1 MNGDSP
7 LFDQADALM
16 RRRRVFLAGA
26 AAIDADSA
34 APPDDL
40 PLLTEVV
47 DLEPVPPAAAEA
59 VEALA
64 RAHLARLLDE
74 RRTAVALELET
85 WLDEQLPQ
93 LVIRAMD
100 GITDHLVT
108 VLTLRAREDLLPRLD
123 AILQPVGKA
132 DDSEEHPE

>member
-1 MNGDSP
+1 MSGDSP

-16 RRRRVFLAGA
+16 RRRRVFVAGA
-26 AAIDADSA
+26 AAVDADGA

-47 DLEPVPPAAAEA
+47 DVEPVPPAAE

-64 RAHLARLLDE
+64 HDLLARLLDE
-74 RRTAVALELET
+74 RRTALALEMET

-108 VLTLRAREDLLPRLD
+108 LLTVRAREDLLPRLD
-123 AILQPVGKA
+123 AILGPVGKA
-132 DDSEEHPE
+132 ADDGEEHPD

>member
-1 MNGDSP
+1 MSGDSP

-16 RRRRVFLAGA
+16 RRRRVFVAGA
-26 AAIDADSA
+26 AAVDADGA

-47 DLEPVPPAAAEA
+47 DVEPVPPAAE

-64 RAHLARLLDE
+64 HDLLARLLDE
-74 RRTAVALELET
+74 RRTALALAMET

-93 LVIRAMD
+93 LIIRAMD

-108 VLTLRAREDLLPRLD
+108 LLTVRARQDLLPRLD
-123 AILQPVGKA
+123 TILSPVGKA
-132 DDSEEHPE
+132 DDNEEHPE